1 MSNQVERKK
10 NWAIYILFILAV
22 IAGILA
28 FVDAGR
34 YMGWIPI
41 NATIPGLGE
50 ISFAYPQSQWFAA
63 LMQALLGAIWFVVAY
78 WLWTL
83 NPSGWMFVIVISVVN
98 LIFLALALLGRTTF
112 SQVLP
117 ALLVNALAF
126 LLAFL
131 PGTREAFIQPLPSDE
146 DGQAAKAAAAAA
158 ADEAATRT
166 PEAPAMDAGL
176 AETVEAAG
184 TDAPVAEAAVVDGAG
199 GDVPAV
205 GDVPEAGDVS
215 EAGAQPAVQDLDLTV
230 VEGIGPKISAA
241 LNAAGVNSIY
251 KLAAISQDEL
261 RGILRDAG
269 LSADPATWSKQAA
282 LVVAGNMDELKAYQ
296 DKLQGGREV

>member
-10 NWAIYILFILAV
+10 NWAVYILFILAV

-28 FVDAGR
+28 LIDAGR

-63 LMQALLGAIWFVVAY
+63 LMQALLGAIWFLVAY

-83 NPSGWMFVIVISVVN
+83 NPSGWLFVIVISVVN
-98 LIFLALALLGRTTF
+98 MIFLALALLGRTTF

-117 ALLVNALAF
+117 ALLVNVLAF

-131 PGTREAFIQPLPSDE
+131 PGTREAFIQPLPSDV

-158 ADEAATRT
+158 SGEAATRT
-166 PEAPAMDAGL
+166 PQAPIMDAGL
-176 AETVEAAG
+176 AETVESAE
-184 TDAPVAEAAVVDGAG
+184 TDAAEVKAVAIDGAE
-199 GDVPAV
+199 GDAR
-205 GDVPEAGDVS
+205 EAGDVS
-215 EAGAQPAVQDLDLTV
+215 EADAQTAVQDLDLTV
-230 VEGIGPKISAA
+230 VEGIGPKIAAA
-241 LNAAGVNSIY
+241 LEAAGVNSIY
-251 KLAAISQDEL
+251 KLAAVSQDEL

-269 LSADPATWSKQAA
+269 LSADPTTWSRQAA
-282 LVVAGNMDELKAYQ
+282 LVVAGNMDDLKAYQ
-296 DKLQGGREV
+296 DKLQGGREVQA